1 MEFTPEKRNAL
12 SMEFT
17 PDPDWNF
24 DTHYTGD
31 RELDQY
37 VIKNMTLQFNNAT
50 VYVEITFG
58 RSLTS
63 IILNIYF
70 ISFIC
75 TVVGHMTVIYRDQY
89 FETQVSLNVIIMLV
103 QVTIFTAVS

>member
-1 MEFTPEKRNAL
+1 
-12 SMEFT
+12 MEFT

-37 VIKNMTLQFNNAT
+37 VIKNMALKFNNETIPTT

-70 ISFIC
+70 LTFIC
-75 TVVGHMTVIYRDQY
+75 TLVGHMTVIYKDQY
-89 FETQVSLNVIIMLV
+89 FETQVSLNVTIMLV
-103 QVTIFTAVS
+103 QVTIFAAVS